1 MRLRKVHLASIVS
14 YTILPPVLGG
24 QKGIALFCKY
34 ISRHSQFTCIT
45 TRSNDPKL
53 ADGYEVVNLFSGSP
67 LRYINP
73 IYFFSIR
80 KIIRQ
85 KQITHIL
92 LEHPY
97 FGWLGLLLK
106 WFTGVRLIVHS
117 HNIEGLRWKTLGKW
131 WWKILWHY
139 EKMIHQKADYNFFK
153 QDNDL
158 AYALQHFHLQPGR
171 CLTITYGIEWQTPP
185 APTEKA
191 AARKLLLQRHAIP
204 AGHHLLLYNGA
215 FNYPPNVKGL
225 ERILTQINPVLQK
238 QAGFNY
244 TIIICGKDIP
254 ANLSGQS
261 YPNVLF
267 AGFVDDITTY
277 FKGCDVFINAIIEG
291 GGIKTKLVEALGYN
305 LNAVSTTPGAIGID
319 PAICNGKLQITD
331 DITNGFAETI
341 VAMAG
346 YTADIP
352 EAFFDHF
359 YWDNIARKA
368 ARFIEQ

>member
-1 MRLRKVHLASIVS
+1 LRKIHLASIVP

-34 ISRHSQFTCIT
+34 ISRHIDFTCIT
-45 TRSNDPKL
+45 THSNNAQL
-53 ADGYEVVNLFSGSP
+53 AEGYEVVNIFSGSP

-73 IYFFSIR
+73 VYFFTIR
-80 KIIRQ
+80 RIIRQ
-85 KQITHIL
+85 KKITHLL

-106 WFTGVRLIVHS
+106 WSTGVRLVVHS
-117 HNIEGLRWKTLGKW
+117 HNIEGLRWKILGKW
-131 WWKILWHY
+131 WWRLLWHY

-158 AYALQHFHLQPGR
+158 SYALQHFHLQPGR
-171 CLTITYGIEWQTPP
+171 CTIITYGIEWQSPP
-185 APTEKA
+185 LPAEKEVS
-191 AARKLLLQRHAIP
+191 RKWLLQQHGIPANHTLLLF
-204 AGHHLLLYNGA
+204 NGA

-225 ERILTQINPVLQK
+225 ERILTDINPVLQK
-238 QAGFNY
+238 QPGFNY

-254 ANLSGQS
+254 AAITAQS

-267 AGFVDDITTY
+267 AGFVNDITTY
-277 FKGCDVFINAIIEG
+277 FKGCDVFINAITEG

-305 LNAVSTTPGAIGID
+305 LNAVSTTHGAIGID
-319 PAICNGKLQITD
+319 PVICHGKLQITD
-331 DITNGFAETI
+331 DIATGFAEKI
-341 VAMAG
+341 VQLAG
-346 YTADIP
+346 YTANIP
-352 EAFFDHF
+352 AEFFDHF
-359 YWDNIARKA
+359 YWDNIAQKA